1 MKDCPKDLERCR
13 NFERWFMNNF
23 NLYLYI
29 IIIREDFYLIDFF
42 ILGGLINIDRDEGLL
57 KRISKDV
64 ERWFM
69 NNFNFVDNLLRILIE

>member
-1 MKDCPKDLERCR
+1 
-13 NFERWFMNNF
+13 MNNF

>member
-1 MKDCPKDLERCR
+1 
-13 NFERWFMNNF
+13 MNNF

-42 ILGGLINIDRDEGLL
+42 ILGWLINIDRDEGLL